1 MISFEQTY
9 LIFYF
14 LEYLH
19 LFLDDNVDEEAN
31 NFQGCVASGC
41 CLDFVWFFASFSLA
55 LLVSVAYNKSVYM
68 KSQSSYRAN
77 PAPG

>member
-41 CLDFVWFFASFSLA
+41 CLDFV
-55 LLVSVAYNKSVYM
+55 
-68 KSQSSYRAN
+68 
-77 PAPG
+77 